1 MTDTPVQRHSVV
13 VAGLLVTLWTFLI
26 TFGLSV
32 ILIFTTWILAG
43 DRTTTISEAFKVV
56 IWGYL
61 AMQGVP
67 LVINSTVLS
76 LPFLGFLLLTLLS
89 LYRSSRWAIRS
100 ALYETVKRPT
110 LISLLVVSVASIS
123 YCGVIAILRFFVEPQ
138 NINWVEV
145 MIKPSIMVISMSIF
159 AVGTVGGTWSLIF
172 DDLDFIIQR
181 ILKLIFRYTLLTLL
195 IGIVVILIAIGLN
208 YENMLLVQ
216 SSLLGGVVA
225 VIAVVVS
232 GIGWLPNFV
241 LWAWAWLTSSTVALG
256 TGSSISLNSVTI
268 SQLPAWPWF
277 ALIPTSLPSWTR
289 YLLAIPLLVGFAIAL
304 STRNK
309 KISLWIVSAFLTSLG
324 VSGILSGLSYLS
336 SGSLGSN
343 LLINFGVSPREV
355 FQRNMTWFLVSQIVV
370 IVFVGLI
377 RYITRI
383 KKMIKKLKKRQQI
396 ETKSCDIS
404 FWHRLTL

>member
-32 ILIFTTWILAG
+32 TLIFTTWILAG

-145 MIKPSIMVISMSIF
+145 MLKPSIMVISMSIF

-268 SQLPAWPWF
+268 TQLPAWPWF

-289 YLLAIPLLVGFAIAL
+289 YLLAIPLVVGFAIAL

-355 FQRNMTWFLVSQIVV
+355 FQRNMTWFLVSQFVV
-370 IVFVGLI
+370 IIFVGLI
-377 RYITRI
+377 RYN
-383 KKMIKKLKKRQQI
+383 KNKRNDKEI
-396 ETKSCDIS
+396 EEETAN
-404 FWHRLTL
+404 

>member
-32 ILIFTTWILAG
+32 TLIFTTWILAG

-100 ALYETVKRPT
+100 ALYENVKRPT

-145 MIKPSIMVISMSIF
+145 MLKPSIMVISMSIF

-208 YENMLLVQ
+208 YESMLLVQ

-355 FQRNMTWFLVSQIVV
+355 FQRNMTWFLVSQIIV

-377 RYITRI
+377 RYN
-383 KKMIKKLKKRQQI
+383 KNKRNDKEI
-396 ETKSCDIS
+396 EEETAN
-404 FWHRLTL
+404 

>member
-1 MTDTPVQRHSVV
+1 VTDTPVQRHSVV

-32 ILIFTTWILAG
+32 TLIFTTWILAG

-100 ALYETVKRPT
+100 ALYENVKRPT

-145 MIKPSIMVISMSIF
+145 MLKPSIMVISMSIF

-195 IGIVVILIAIGLN
+195 IGIIVILIAIGLN

-324 VSGILSGLSYLS
+324 VSAILSGLSYLS
-336 SGSLGSN
+336 SGSLGNN

-355 FQRNMTWFLVSQIVV
+355 FQRNMTWFLVSQIIV

-377 RYITRI
+377 RYNKN
-383 KKMIKKLKKRQQI
+383 KKNDKEI
-396 ETKSCDIS
+396 EEETAN
-404 FWHRLTL
+404 

>member
-32 ILIFTTWILAG
+32 TLIFTTWILAG

-123 YCGVIAILRFFVEPQ
+123 YCGVIAILRLFVEPQ

-145 MIKPSIMVISMSIF
+145 MLKPSIMVISMSIF

-355 FQRNMTWFLVSQIVV
+355 FQRNMTWFLVSQFVV
-370 IVFVGLI
+370 IIFVGLI
-377 RYITRI
+377 RYN
-383 KKMIKKLKKRQQI
+383 KNKRNDKEI
-396 ETKSCDIS
+396 EEETAN
-404 FWHRLTL
+404 

>member
-145 MIKPSIMVISMSIF
+145 MLKPSIMVISMSIF

-355 FQRNMTWFLVSQIVV
+355 FQRNMTWFLVSQFVV
-370 IVFVGLI
+370 IIFVGLI
-377 RYITRI
+377 RYNKN
-383 KKMIKKLKKRQQI
+383 KKNDKEI
-396 ETKSCDIS
+396 EEETAN
-404 FWHRLTL
+404 

>member
-100 ALYETVKRPT
+100 ALYENVKRPT
-110 LISLLVVSVASIS
+110 LISLIVVSVASIS

-145 MIKPSIMVISMSIF
+145 MLKPSIMVISMSIF

-195 IGIVVILIAIGLN
+195 IGIIVILIAIGLN
-208 YENMLLVQ
+208 YESMLLVQ

-309 KISLWIVSAFLTSLG
+309 KISLWTVSAFLTSLG
-324 VSGILSGLSYLS
+324 VSAILSGLSYLS
-336 SGSLGSN
+336 SGSLGNN
-343 LLINFGVSPREV
+343 LLVNFGVSPREV
-355 FQRNMTWFLVSQIVV
+355 FQRNMTWFLVSQIIV

-377 RYITRI
+377 RYNKN
-383 KKMIKKLKKRQQI
+383 KKNDKEI
-396 ETKSCDIS
+396 EEETAN
-404 FWHRLTL
+404 

>member
-100 ALYETVKRPT
+100 ALYENVKRPT

-355 FQRNMTWFLVSQIVV
+355 FQRNMTWFLVSQFVV
-370 IVFVGLI
+370 IIFVGLI
-377 RYITRI
+377 RYN
-383 KKMIKKLKKRQQI
+383 KNKRNDKEI
-396 ETKSCDIS
+396 EEETAN
-404 FWHRLTL
+404 

>member
-145 MIKPSIMVISMSIF
+145 MLKPSIMVISMSIF
-159 AVGTVGGTWSLIF
+159 AVGTVGETWSLIF

-355 FQRNMTWFLVSQIVV
+355 FQRNMTWFLVSQFVV
-370 IVFVGLI
+370 IIFVGLI
-377 RYITRI
+377 RYN
-383 KKMIKKLKKRQQI
+383 KNKRNDKEI
-396 ETKSCDIS
+396 EEETAN
-404 FWHRLTL
+404 

>member
-32 ILIFTTWILAG
+32 TLIFTTWILAG

-100 ALYETVKRPT
+100 ALYENVKRPT

-123 YCGVIAILRFFVEPQ
+123 YCGVIAILRLFVEPQ

-355 FQRNMTWFLVSQIVV
+355 FQRNMTWFLVSQSVV
-370 IVFVGLI
+370 IIFVGLI
-377 RYITRI
+377 RYN
-383 KKMIKKLKKRQQI
+383 KNKRNDKEI
-396 ETKSCDIS
+396 EEETAN
-404 FWHRLTL
+404 

>member
-1 MTDTPVQRHSVV
+1 VTDTPVQRHSVV

-32 ILIFTTWILAG
+32 TLIFTTWILAG

-100 ALYETVKRPT
+100 ALYENVKRPT

-145 MIKPSIMVISMSIF
+145 MLKPSIMVISMSIF

-181 ILKLIFRYTLLTLL
+181 ILKLIFRYTLFILL
-195 IGIVVILIAIGLN
+195 IGIIVILIAIGLN
-208 YENMLLVQ
+208 YESMLLVQ

-289 YLLAIPLLVGFAIAL
+289 YLLAIPLLVGFAIAV

-324 VSGILSGLSYLS
+324 VSAILSGLSYLS

-343 LLINFGVSPREV
+343 LLVNFGVSPREV
-355 FQRNMTWFLVSQIVV
+355 FQRNMTWFLVSQIII

-377 RYITRI
+377 RYNKN
-383 KKMIKKLKKRQQI
+383 KKNDKEI
-396 ETKSCDIS
+396 EEETPN
-404 FWHRLTL
+404 

>member
-100 ALYETVKRPT
+100 ALYENVKRPT

-145 MIKPSIMVISMSIF
+145 MLKPSIMVISMSIF

-355 FQRNMTWFLVSQIVV
+355 FQRNMTWFLVSQSVV
-370 IVFVGLI
+370 IIFVGLI
-377 RYITRI
+377 RYN
-383 KKMIKKLKKRQQI
+383 KNKRNDKEI
-396 ETKSCDIS
+396 EEETAN
-404 FWHRLTL
+404 

>member
-145 MIKPSIMVISMSIF
+145 MLKPSIMVISMSIF

-377 RYITRI
+377 RYN
-383 KKMIKKLKKRQQI
+383 KNKRNDKEI
-396 ETKSCDIS
+396 EEETAN
-404 FWHRLTL
+404 

>member
-123 YCGVIAILRFFVEPQ
+123 YCGVIAILRLFVEPQ

-145 MIKPSIMVISMSIF
+145 MIRPSIMVISMSIF

-355 FQRNMTWFLVSQIVV
+355 FQRNMTWFLVSQFVV
-370 IVFVGLI
+370 IIFVGLI
-377 RYITRI
+377 RYN
-383 KKMIKKLKKRQQI
+383 KNKRNDKEI
-396 ETKSCDIS
+396 EEETAN
-404 FWHRLTL
+404 